1 MAPRKTLTHLGRHGE
16 AHMVDVSG
24 KRITARVAVAAGRVV
39 MQPATLDL
47 VLRGDVKKGD
57 VLGTARV
64 AGILAAKRTHELIPL
79 CHPLPI
85 SAVDV
90 KIAPD
95 RTLPGVTVLA
105 TVKTTGRTGVEMEAL
120 TAACVACLTIY
131 DMVKSVERGVRIEA
145 VQLIEKRGGKSG
157 LYRAAAAS
165 SNPSA
170 SRIGVPAKRAIR
182 APAPKRSG
190 AP

>member
-1 MAPRKTLTHLGRHGE
+1 
-16 AHMVDVSG
+16 
-24 KRITARVAVAAGRVV
+24 
-39 MQPATLDL
+39 
-47 VLRGDVKKGD
+47 
-57 VLGTARV
+57 
-64 AGILAAKRTHELIPL
+64 LAAKRTHELIPL

-120 TAACVACLTIY
+120 TAACVACLTVY

-145 VQLIEKRGGKSG
+145 VRLIEKRGGKSG
-157 LYRAAAAS
+157 LYRAAAS
-165 SNPSA
+165 SKPVA
-170 SRIGVPAKRAIR
+170 SRIGVPAKRAPR
-182 APAPKRSG
+182 TLDRKRSG

>member
-1 MAPRKTLTHLGRHGE
+1 MAPPKTLTHLGRHGE
-16 AHMVDVSG
+16 ARMVDVSK
-24 KRITARVAVAAGRVV
+24 KRITARLAVAEGRIV

-47 VLRGDVKKGD
+47 VLRGNVKKGD
-57 VLGTARV
+57 VLGSARI

-85 SAVDV
+85 SAIEV

-95 RTLPGVTVLA
+95 RTLPGLTVLA

-120 TAACVACLTIY
+120 TAACVACLTVY
-131 DMVKSVERGVRIEA
+131 DMVKSVERGMRIEA
-145 VQLIEKRGGKSG
+145 VRLLEKRGGKSG
-157 LYRAAAAS
+157 PYRAAAVS
-165 SNPSA
+165 SMPSTPRVDVRA
-170 SRIGVPAKRAIR
+170 ERAIR
-182 APAPKRSG
+182 TPARKRSR

>member
-1 MAPRKTLTHLGRHGE
+1 MTPRKTLTHLGRHGE
-16 AHMVDVSG
+16 AHMVDVSS
-24 KRITARVAVAAGRVV
+24 KRITARVAVAEGRIV
-39 MQPATLDL
+39 MQPATLER

-57 VLGTARV
+57 VLGTARI

-95 RTLPGVTVLA
+95 RTLPGVTVRA
-105 TVKTTGRTGVEMEAL
+105 AVKTTGRTGVEMEAL
-120 TAACVACLTIY
+120 TAACVACLTVY

-145 VQLIEKRGGKSG
+145 VRLIEKRGGKSG
-157 LYRAAAAS
+157 HYRAAAAS
-165 SNPSA
+165 SKPSA
-170 SRIGVPAKRAIR
+170 SRIGVHAKRATKAR
-182 APAPKRSG
+182 KRSG

>member
-16 AHMVDVSG
+16 AHMVDVSS
-24 KRITARVAVAAGRVV
+24 KRITARLAVAEGRIV

-47 VLRGDVKKGD
+47 VLKGDVKKGD
-57 VLGTARV
+57 VLGTARI

-85 SAVDV
+85 SAIEV

-95 RTLPGVTVLA
+95 RTLPGLTVRA

-120 TAACVACLTIY
+120 TAACVACLTVY
-131 DMVKSVERGVRIEA
+131 DMVKSVERGMRIE
-145 VQLIEKRGGKSG
+145 VVRLIEKRGGKSG
-157 LYRAAAAS
+157 LYRAAAVS
-165 SNPSA
+165 SMPLTP
-170 SRIGVPAKRAIR
+170 RVGVHAERAMRTPAR
-182 APAPKRSG
+182 KRSG

>member
-1 MAPRKTLTHLGRHGE
+1 MATRKILTHLGRRGE
-16 AHMVDVSG
+16 AHMVDVSA
-24 KRITARVAVAAGRVV
+24 KSVTTRLAVAEGRIV

-47 VLRGDVKKGD
+47 VLRGNVKKGD
-57 VLGTARV
+57 VFGTARI

-95 RTLPGVTVLA
+95 RTLPGLTILA
-105 TVKTTGRTGVEMEAL
+105 TVKTTSRTGVEMEAL
-120 TAACVACLTIY
+120 TAACVACLTVY
-131 DMVKSVERGVRIEA
+131 DMVKAVERGVRIEA
-145 VQLIEKRGGKSG
+145 VRLTEKRGGKSG

-165 SNPSA
+165 SEPLTP
-170 SRIGVPAKRAIR
+170 RVGVHAKRTAKG
-182 APAPKRSG
+182 PAPKRSR

>member
-16 AHMVDVSG
+16 AHMVDVSK
-24 KRITARVAVAAGRVV
+24 KRITARLAVAEGRIV

-57 VLGTARV
+57 VLGSARI

-85 SAVDV
+85 SAIEL

-95 RTLPGVTVLA
+95 RTLPGLTVLA

-120 TAACVACLTIY
+120 TAACVACLTVY
-131 DMVKSVERGVRIEA
+131 DMVKSVERGMRIEA
-145 VQLIEKRGGKSG
+145 VRLIEKRGGKSG
-157 LYRAAAAS
+157 SYRAAAVS
-165 SNPSA
+165 SMPLTP
-170 SRIGVPAKRAIR
+170 RVGVRAERAIR
-182 APAPKRSG
+182 ASARKRARAP
-190 AP
+190 

>member
-1 MAPRKTLTHLGRHGE
+1 
-16 AHMVDVSG
+16 MVDVSS
-24 KRITARVAVAAGRVV
+24 KRITARVAVAVGHVV
-39 MQPATLDL
+39 MQPATLEL
-47 VLRGDVKKGD
+47 ILRGDVKKGD

-120 TAACVACLTIY
+120 TAACVACLTVY

-157 LYRAAAAS
+157 LYRAAAVS

-170 SRIGVPAKRAIR
+170 PRIGLPAKRAIR
-182 APAPKRSG
+182 APARKRSG